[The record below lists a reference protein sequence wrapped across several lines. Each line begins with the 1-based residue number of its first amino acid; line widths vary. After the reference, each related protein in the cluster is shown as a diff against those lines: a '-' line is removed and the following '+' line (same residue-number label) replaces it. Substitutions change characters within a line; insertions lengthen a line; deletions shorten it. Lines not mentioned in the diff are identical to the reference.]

1 MHTYVLN
8 RKDIHSE
15 SHMQSVLVLFLLIH
29 SKYPKKIVN
38 AFKHIK
44 FIKSG
49 SDIFTTVSLSSLAS
63 VYLNC
68 LWLTD
73 WGEAKIK

>member
-1 MHTYVLN
+1 MLSN
-8 RKDIHSE
+8 
-15 SHMQSVLVLFLLIH
+15 
-29 SKYPKKIVN
+29 
-38 AFKHIK
+38 IK

-49 SDIFTTVSLSSLAS
+49 SDIFTTESLSSLAS
-63 VYLNC
+63 VYINC

>member
-1 MHTYVLN
+1 
-8 RKDIHSE
+8 
-15 SHMQSVLVLFLLIH
+15 MQSMLVLFLLIH

-38 AFKHIK
+38 TFKHII
-44 FIKSG
+44 FIKSS
-49 SDIFTTVSLSSLAS
+49 SDIFTTESLSNLAS